1 MIRETEHEHKDLLIA
16 TAKAIT
22 RPGCGILAADES
34 TGTIGKRF
42 DGISVENTEEN
53 RRDYREL
60 LFTAPGIEE
69 HISGVIMFDET
80 LRQNAKDGTPFTKIL
95 NERNIIPGIK
105 VDKGVKPITGTLDE
119 TATQG
124 IDDLG
129 ARCAEYFTLGARFAK
144 WRAVLK
150 IDVANHCPTP
160 VAITENAHNLARYA
174 SIC

>member
-1 MIRETEHEHKDLLIA
+1 MIREVQHKHKDLLIA

-22 RPGCGILAADES
+22 RPGHGILAADES

-42 DGISVENTEEN
+42 DQIKVENTEDN
-53 RRDYREL
+53 RRNYREL

-80 LRQNAKDGTPFTKIL
+80 LRQSGADGKAFTEIL

-105 VDKGVKPITGTLDE
+105 VDKGVKPITGTLEE

-129 ARCAEYFTLGARFAK
+129 ARCAEYFELGARFAK